1 MKSARRFVFSTI
13 HFFFGTMA
21 DDTSSSWFVIG
32 LGIEGDIE
40 VMNQEMY
47 PDTLDEPVLMTFVF
61 LTGTLD
67 P

>member
-1 MKSARRFVFSTI
+1 
-13 HFFFGTMA
+13 MA
-21 DDTSSSWFVIG
+21 DDTSRSWFVIG